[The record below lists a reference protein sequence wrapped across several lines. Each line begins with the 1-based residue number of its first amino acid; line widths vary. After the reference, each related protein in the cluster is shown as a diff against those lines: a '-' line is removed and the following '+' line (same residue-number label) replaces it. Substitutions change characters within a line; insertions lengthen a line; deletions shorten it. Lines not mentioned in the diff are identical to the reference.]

1 MTLGRPVPYRQING
15 DHKAG
20 RPSDPLTKSQM
31 SKHPVQ
37 GWQGSNLALA
47 EKQVT
52 KRVGSA
58 AITDRNAYP
67 FLFTQMALGLPGKAN
82 AMTITEKMISNLS
95 CMFTMYGSHPQTWGK
110 IDPANRCNY
119 DAIEANGTILHSL
132 PSLELPSSKYES
144 FPESYKEALKDQAY
158 KALRRVMT
166 PSGTEVA
173 IAAKQARQSLTLD
186 AIEAKDTA
194 NRPDTIP
201 SDLNVIRV
209 TSWEDE
215 KQVFIPAKSPRD
227 SSLKELVASNTKPD
241 GFMLSIPERPIGTII
256 GTISAE
262 AWRKGQASSIGVHAP
277 QPLPAYKTPQRD
289 MTEGEKQVAEW
300 LAQPGRKVTT
310 SKQTDRLNKLMARFW
325 DHGDGHTGLQPVM
338 PENAAMRALGRIAKA
353 QRANEVAA

>member
-37 GWQGSNLALA
+37 GWEASKLSSA

-52 KRVGSA
+52 KRVGG
-58 AITDRNAYP
+58 ITDSGNASCP
-67 FLFTQMALGLPGKAN
+67 FLFTQMALGLDGKAN
-82 AMTITEKMISNLS
+82 AMTITQRMRSNLS
-95 CMFTMYGSHPQTWGK
+95 CMFTADGF
-110 IDPANRCNY
+110 NY
-119 DAIEANGTILHSL
+119 DYLEANNRSSHMF
-132 PSLELPSSKYES
+132 PSLELPSSRFES
-144 FPESYKEALKDQAY
+144 FPESYKEALKEGAY
-158 KALRRVMT
+158 KALLPVMS
-166 PSGTEVA
+166 PSKTEIA
-173 IAAKQARQSLTLD
+173 IAAKQAREALTLD

-194 NRPDTIP
+194 TRPDTIP

-209 TSWEDE
+209 TSWENA
-215 KQVFIPAKSPRD
+215 KQVFIPAKPAAG

-241 GFMLSIPERPIGTII
+241 GFMLSIPARPVGTII

-262 AWRKGQASSIGVHAP
+262 AWRRGQASSIGVHAP
-277 QPLPAYKTPQRD
+277 QPLPPYQVPKRD

-300 LAQPGRKVTT
+300 LAQPGRTVTT

-353 QRANEVAA
+353 ARANATVAA

>member
-1 MTLGRPVPYRQING
+1 M
-15 DHKAG
+15 A
-20 RPSDPLTKSQM
+20 PLTKSQM

-37 GWQGSNLALA
+37 GWEASKLSSA

-52 KRVGSA
+52 KWVGYE
-58 AITDRNAYP
+58 AITVSYAYP

-82 AMTITEKMISNLS
+82 AMTITEKMLSDLS
-95 CMFTMYGSHPQTWGK
+95 CMFTADGF
-110 IDPANRCNY
+110 NY
-119 DAIEANGTILHSL
+119 DYLEANNRSSHTF
-132 PSLELPSSKYES
+132 PALELPSSRFES
-144 FPESYKEALKDQAY
+144 LPLTYREALKDQAY

-173 IAAKQARQSLTLD
+173 IAAKQAREALTLD

-209 TSWEDE
+209 TSWEDA
-215 KQVFIPAKSPRD
+215 KQVFIPAKPAAG
-227 SSLKELVASNTKPD
+227 SSLKALVASNTKPD
-241 GFMLSIPERPIGTII
+241 GFMLSIPSRPVGTII

-262 AWRKGQASSIGVHAP
+262 AWRKGQTSSIGMHQP

-310 SKQTDRLNKLMARFW
+310 SKQTDRLNKLMAKFW

-338 PENAAMRALGRIAKA
+338 PENAAMRALGRIAKT
-353 QRANEVAA
+353 QRANATVAA